1 MAETL
6 RHRGPDDAGTWADSK
21 FGIAFGHRRLSI
33 IDLSAQGHQPMVSHC
48 GRYVVCYN
56 GEIYNFRALH
66 AELAALG
73 HAFRGH
79 SDTEVMLAAFTQWG
93 FEAALG
99 RLNGMF
105 ALALWDRRDARL
117 YLARDRLGEKPLY
130 YGWTNGAFLFGSELK
145 SLMAHPGFRKDID
158 RNALALYFRFNYVP
172 SPHCIFQGVRK
183 LPAGTYLALPADAA
197 SGSLPTPVPYWQ
209 VAQVAIQA
217 ARHPIRE
224 DEPELLERF
233 AALLTDSVGL
243 RMVADVPLGAFLSGG
258 IDSSAIVA
266 AMQAQSPHPVRTFTI
281 GFHEAGFNEA
291 HFAKSVA
298 AHLGTDHTELYLTGP
313 ETLEVIP
320 RLPEMY
326 DEPFSDSSQIPTFL
340 VSQLA
345 RRHVTVSLSGDGGD
359 ELFGGYNRYFLGH
372 RIWSAVGLAPRALR
386 LVAAAGLTALSPRSW
401 NRLIA
406 PGLRHLIPP
415 VLARNPGGNAHKLA
429 AVLRSRES
437 MELYRQLVSHW
448 TEPTMLVPGAVEPET
463 VLSPG
468 VLPAEVPE
476 FRHRMMLADTLT
488 YLPDDILVKVDRA
501 SMAVSLES
509 RIPFLDHRMVEL
521 AWSVPAAQKF
531 RHGGG
536 KWLLKRYLARHLP
549 ASLIARPK
557 MGFGIPVGEWLRGPL
572 RDWAAALLDEQ
583 RLRREGYLDPE
594 PIQARWRQHQDR
606 TGEWGY
612 LLWDVLMFEAWHD
625 HYLGRS

>member
-1 MAETL
+1 
-6 RHRGPDDAGTWADSK
+6 
-21 FGIAFGHRRLSI
+21 
-33 IDLSAQGHQPMVSHC
+33 
-48 GRYVVCYN
+48 
-56 GEIYNFRALH
+56 
-66 AELAALG
+66 
-73 HAFRGH
+73 
-79 SDTEVMLAAFTQWG
+79 
-93 FEAALG
+93 
-99 RLNGMF
+99 MF
-105 ALALWDRRDARL
+105 ALALWDRRAARL

-130 YGWTNGAFLFGSELK
+130 YGWMNGAFLFGSELK

-172 SPHCIFQGVRK
+172 APHSIFQGVRK
-183 LPAGTYLALPADAA
+183 LPAGTYLALPADAPA
-197 SGSLPTPVPYWQ
+197 GPLPTPVPYWQ
-209 VAQVAIQA
+209 VAQVAVQA
-217 ARHPIRE
+217 ARNPIR
-224 DEPELLERF
+224 DGEPELLERF
-233 AALLTDSVGL
+233 GALLADAVGL

-258 IDSSAIVA
+258 IDSSAVVA

-291 HFAKSVA
+291 HFAKAVA
-298 AHLGTDHTELYLTGP
+298 AHLGTEHTELYLTGP

-320 RLPEMY
+320 RLPATY

-345 RRHVTVSLSGDGGD
+345 RRQVTVSLSGDGGD
-359 ELFGGYNRYFLGH
+359 ELFGGYNRYFLGQ
-372 RIWSAVGLAPRALR
+372 RIWSAVGLAPRSLR
-386 LVAAAGLTALSPRSW
+386 LLPAAGLTALSPRCW

-406 PGLRHLIPP
+406 PGLRRLLPP
-415 VLARNPGGNAHKLA
+415 ALARNPGGNAHKLA
-429 AVLRSRES
+429 AVLRAREP

-448 TEPTMLVPGAVEPET
+448 IEPTVLVPGAVEPET

-468 VLPAEVPE
+468 ALPAEVTE

-509 RIPFLDHRMVEL
+509 RIPFLDHRIVEL
-521 AWSVPAAQKF
+521 AWSVPTALKF
-531 RHGGG
+531 RRGGG

-549 ASLIARPK
+549 SSLIERPK

-572 RDWAAALLDEQ
+572 RDWAAALLDEH
-583 RLRREGYLDPE
+583 RLRREGYLDPA
-594 PIQARWRQHQDR
+594 PVQARWRQHQDR